1 MLPEYKSIFIGK
13 FLFLWNNTLYINT
26 VSIFHRA
33 KVNKQSSPFSFSI
46 SLLFFKLLR
55 TEPVGVKSS
64 FTSDDDMLLYIFILL
79 VFMFIHSEIIII
91 KALGLAWLVAPMQF
105 MGLMKINVG
114 QKPHITAIFM
124 GLNQNCHKVEHG
136 INPGFTKS
144 KMKKISSPW
153 R

>member
-1 MLPEYKSIFIGK
+1 MNKVYPTNRALNMLPEYKSVFIGK

-91 KALGLAWLVAPMQF
+91 KALGLAWLVAVY
-105 MGLMKINVG
+105 GVNE
-114 QKPHITAIFM
+114 
-124 GLNQNCHKVEHG
+124 N
-136 INPGFTKS
+136 
-144 KMKKISSPW
+144 
-153 R
+153 